1 MRAIIISGGK
11 APSKELLL
19 SYIKEDDILIGIDK
33 GCDVFYEY
41 NITPNIILG
50 DFDSAKKE
58 YIEEFIKKGVKIEK
72 YNPEKDYT
80 DTHLG
85 YIKAKEANADEI
97 IMFGV
102 TGTRIDHTLANFGIL
117 FMALKDKIKLEII
130 DDNNRIFIIDKRT
143 TFKGKKGELI
153 SFHALSNVVKN
164 VNIEGAKYTL
174 KNYDMTH
181 LEPRAICNE
190 FLDKDITISFDK
202 GIIMVIFPMD

>member
-19 SYIKEDDILIGIDK
+19 SYIKEDDFLIGVDK
-33 GCDVFYEY
+33 GCNAFYEY
-41 NITPNIILG
+41 NIVPDLIVG

-58 YIEEFIKKGVKIEK
+58 YIEALIKKGVKAEK

-85 YIKAKEANADEI
+85 YIKAKENRADEI

-102 TGTRIDHTLANFGIL
+102 TGTRLDHTLANLGIL
-117 FMALKDKIKLEII
+117 FIALKDKIKLEII
-130 DDNNRIFIIDKRT
+130 DDNNRIFLIDKKT
-143 TFKGKKGELI
+143 TFKGKEGELI
-153 SFHALSNVVKN
+153 SFHALSDVVKN
-164 VNIEGAKYTL
+164 INISGAKYEL
-174 KNYDMTH
+174 KNYDMTL

-190 FLDKDITISFDK
+190 FLNKDITISFDE
-202 GIIMVIFPMD
+202 GIIMVIFPQD

>member
-19 SYIKEDDILIGIDK
+19 SYIKEDDMLIGVDK
-33 GCDVFYEY
+33 GCNTFYEY
-41 NITPNIILG
+41 NITPHLILG

-58 YIEEFIKKGVKIEK
+58 YIEEFIKRGVKSEK

-85 YIKAKEANADEI
+85 YIKAKENGADEI

-102 TGTRIDHTLANFGIL
+102 TGTRLDHTLANLGIL

-130 DDNNRIFIIDKRT
+130 DDNNRIFLIDKKT
-143 TFKGKKGELI
+143 TFKGQEGQII

-164 VNIEGAKYTL
+164 INIMGAKYSL
-174 KNYDMTH
+174 KNYDMTL

-190 FLDKDITISFDK
+190 FLDKDITISFDE
-202 GIIMVIFPMD
+202 GIIMVIFPID

>member
-19 SYIKEDDILIGIDK
+19 SYIKEDDMLIGVDK
-33 GCDVFYEY
+33 GCNTFYEY
-41 NITPNIILG
+41 NITPHLILG

-58 YIEEFIKKGVKIEK
+58 YIEEFIKRGVKSEK
-72 YNPEKDYT
+72 HNPEKDYT

-85 YIKAKEANADEI
+85 YIKAKENGADEI

-102 TGTRIDHTLANFGIL
+102 TGTRLDHTLANLGIL

-130 DDNNRIFIIDKRT
+130 DDNNRIFLIDKKT
-143 TFKGKKGELI
+143 TFKGQEGQII

-164 VNIEGAKYTL
+164 INIMGAKYSL
-174 KNYDMTH
+174 KNYDMTL

-190 FLDKDITISFDK
+190 FLDKDITISFDE
-202 GIIMVIFPMD
+202 GIIMVIFPID

>member
-19 SYIKEDDILIGIDK
+19 SYIKEDDMLIGVDK
-33 GCDVFYEY
+33 GCNTFYEY
-41 NITPNIILG
+41 NITPHLILG

-58 YIEEFIKKGVKIEK
+58 YIEEFIKRGVKFEK

-85 YIKAKEANADEI
+85 YIKAKENGADEI

-102 TGTRIDHTLANFGIL
+102 TGTRLDHTLANLGIL
-117 FMALKDKIKLEII
+117 FIALKDKIKLEII
-130 DDNNRIFIIDKRT
+130 DDNNRSFLIDKKT
-143 TFKGKKGELI
+143 TFKGQEGQLI

-164 VNIEGAKYTL
+164 VNITGAKYSL
-174 KNYDMTH
+174 KNYDMTL

-190 FLDKDITISFDK
+190 FLDKDITISFDE
-202 GIIMVIFPMD
+202 GIIMVIFPID

>member
-19 SYIKEDDILIGIDK
+19 SYIKEDDILIGVDK

-58 YIEEFIKKGVKIEK
+58 YIEEFIKKGVKT
-72 YNPEKDYT
+72 EKDYT

-117 FMALKDKIKLEII
+117 FMAIKDKIKLEII

-174 KNYDMTH
+174 KNYDMTL

>member
-19 SYIKEDDILIGIDK
+19 SYIKEDDMLIGVDK
-33 GCDVFYEY
+33 GCNAFYEY
-41 NITPNIILG
+41 NITPHLILG

-58 YIEEFIKKGVKIEK
+58 YIEEFIKRGVKLEK

-85 YIKAKEANADEI
+85 YIKAKENGADEI

-102 TGTRIDHTLANFGIL
+102 TGTRLDHTLANLGIL

-130 DDNNRIFIIDKRT
+130 DDNNRIFLIDKKT
-143 TFKGKKGELI
+143 TFKGQEGQLI

-164 VNIEGAKYTL
+164 INIMGAKYSL
-174 KNYDMTH
+174 KNYDMTL

-190 FLDKDITISFDK
+190 FLDKDITISFDE
-202 GIIMVIFPMD
+202 GIIMVIFPID

>member
-19 SYIKEDDILIGIDK
+19 SYIKEDDMLIGVDK
-33 GCDVFYEY
+33 GCNTFYEY
-41 NITPNIILG
+41 DIIPNLILG

-58 YIEEFIKKGVKIEK
+58 YIEEFIKKGVKLEK

-85 YIKAKEANADEI
+85 YIKAKENGADEI

-102 TGTRIDHTLANFGIL
+102 TGTRLDHTLANLGIL

-130 DDNNRIFIIDKRT
+130 DDNNRIFLIDKKT
-143 TFKGKKGELI
+143 TFKGKEGELI

-164 VNIEGAKYTL
+164 INIIGAKYSL
-174 KNYDMTH
+174 KNYDMTL

-190 FLDKDITISFDK
+190 FLDKDITISFDE
-202 GIIMVIFPMD
+202 GIIMVIFPID